1 MHWLTMVGV
10 LLIAVG
16 TVCTYWGVELRY
28 RGRGAEGASAN
39 AEPTQQDGGGGLREE
54 HRQLLTQTK
63 MIQEENARLRA
74 DNTTLALKHKRT
86 EEDVEV
92 YKFRAHELQQ
102 TLERL
107 EKKAPNAASATA
119 TVWPVSEKTPGPSV
133 GGKPVEPS
141 RAETMEEPDEG
152 ESEMDVISRLQSL
165 LAGRDYAALEEA
177 ASEQVRRNPNWMT
190 PYVYQGVA
198 ARHLGRRQ
206 KALQSFVYVVENG
219 AGDPAWSQAERA
231 LKLMTSGI
239 QDLAEKND
247 WEKLAQ
253 SCEKYI
259 VQEPDWSLPYYFAGL
274 AYTHIG
280 NKQKAMEYLTHF
292 IESSPDDP
300 ETPRAERALRLLKTN
315 ILELQ
320 RQADYMALI
329 VTCEREIAGD
339 PDWMTPYYLLGL
351 AYAKLGN
358 AARARENLEL
368 FVRRAA
374 DDPDYENAQKLLESL
389 SP

>member
-1 MHWLTMVGV
+1 MHWLTLVGV
-10 LLIAVG
+10 LLIAAG
-16 TVCTYWGVELRY
+16 TFCTYWGVEMRH
-28 RGRGAEGASAN
+28 RVGTDKGAPDAVPLQQDEGA
-39 AEPTQQDGGGGLREE
+39 LRDE

-63 MIQEENARLRA
+63 MIQEENERLRA

-102 TLERL
+102 ALEGR
-107 EKKAPNAASATA
+107 EKKTPNAAGAVATA
-119 TVWPVSEKTPGPSV
+119 WPAPAKTPGPSV
-133 GGKPVEPS
+133 GPKPVESS
-141 RAETMEEPDEG
+141 RPEPVEEPDDG
-152 ESEMDVISRLQSL
+152 ESEMEVISRLQSL
-165 LAGRDYAALEEA
+165 LAARDYAALEEA
-177 ASEQVRRNPNWMT
+177 AGEQVRRNPNWMT

-198 ARHLGRRQ
+198 ARHLGQRQ

-239 QDLAEKND
+239 QDLADKND
-247 WEKLAQ
+247 WEQLAQ

-259 VQEPDWSLPYYFAGL
+259 AQEPDWALPYYFAGL

-280 NKQKAMEYLTHF
+280 NKPKAVEYLTHF

-329 VTCEREIAGD
+329 VTCEREIAAD
-339 PDWMTPYYLLGL
+339 PDWMTPHYLLGL

-358 AARARENLEL
+358 ASKARENLEL

-374 DDPDYENAQKLLESL
+374 DDPDYDNAQKLLDSL
-389 SP
+389 SN